1 MTLMSATTS
10 NATSTRGRLAALAAI
25 AVFVGLAAGC
35 GGSSTSGDTT
45 AVDTSVAGT
54 VEKSL
59 YKMGDTQGVSCENL
73 GTVKVSGVSRE
84 VVRCSFSE
92 EKNGS
97 GEMRSRGGCFAL
109 DDGTVIDVTLDVPA
123 DVTCFTQT

>member
-1 MTLMSATTS
+1 
-10 NATSTRGRLAALAAI
+10 
-25 AVFVGLAAGC
+25 
-35 GGSSTSGDTT
+35 
-45 AVDTSVAGT
+45 
-54 VEKSL
+54 
-59 YKMGDTQGVSCENL
+59 MGDTQGVSCDDL

-109 DDGTVIDVTLDVPA
+109 DGGTVIDVTLDVPA
-123 DVTCFTQT
+123 DVTCFTKT